1 MRAPQSDPNDLQQVG
16 WCIVWPPELDPAI
29 YEALRPLA
37 ELRRE
42 QAGPYFRET
51 NTRPGESASTF
62 LARHGMGPGP
72 VDPERMPY
80 YVLIVG
86 DPTQVSF
93 EFQQRLDLQYA
104 VGRLH
109 FDELEQY
116 GRYAQSV
123 VAAELSGAPQA
134 RHLAVVAPR
143 HDADAHTAILS
154 EMMSVLAGEALRDS
168 DWRTTL
174 RTGKEATK
182 AALVEMLTPTGA
194 PAILLTAAHSLI
206 MPAGS
211 PQHAERGA
219 IVCGDWTG
227 PGTPLTPQDVFAGG
241 DVTAGMNIHGL
252 VAMLWGSNTAGGLD
266 ADSAAGDAGEH
277 RAFVTRLAQ
286 QLLGNGSGGALAV
299 VGLADRMLG
308 SSLGHSAPTRQALT
322 LAIRGLARGH
332 RVGHAMQSLDEA
344 QAALSNEWSEL
355 VEQARS
361 GAQVEPLGVGHLWS
375 ATMDLR
381 RVVVLGDPAARLP
394 AAGTGPSQ

>member
-1 MRAPQSDPNDLQQVG
+1 MRAPQSDLNDLQQAG
-16 WCIVWPPELDPAI
+16 WCIVAPTELDPAI
-29 YEALRPLA
+29 REALRPLV

-86 DPTQVSF
+86 DPTQVAF
-93 EFQQRLDLQYA
+93 EFQQRLDLQHA

-116 GRYAQSV
+116 AHYAQSV
-123 VAAELSGAPQA
+123 VTAEVSGAPQA

-143 HDADAHTAILS
+143 HEADAHTAILS

-182 AALVEMLTPTGA
+182 AALLDMLTPTGA

-206 MPAGS
+206 TPAGS
-211 PQHAERGA
+211 PQRAEHGA
-219 IVCGDWTG
+219 IVCSDWAG
-227 PGTPLTPQDVFAGG
+227 PGTPVTPRDVFAGH
-241 DVTAGMNIHGL
+241 DVPPGRSIHGL
-252 VAMLWGSNTAGGLD
+252 VAMLWGSNTAGALAAD
-266 ADSAAGDAGEH
+266 AAAGDTG

-286 QLLGNGSGGALAV
+286 QLLGNGTGGALAV

-344 QAALSNEWSEL
+344 QAALSNEWNEL
-355 VEQARS
+355 VEQTRS
-361 GAQVEPLGVGHLWS
+361 GAQMDPLHVGHLWS

-394 AAGTGPSQ
+394 AAG